1 MSEKE
6 RAVAPRRT
14 GINCGDAEKERN
26 ENGRLKMDAANE
38 TGTTQDSGQG
48 NERETRAVQ
57 RKL

>member
-14 GINCGDAEKERN
+14 GINCVDAEKERKKEERKKN
-26 ENGRLKMDAANE
+26 DRLKMDAANE
-38 TGTTQDSGQG
+38 TGTIQ
-48 NERETRAVQ
+48 RETRAVR